1 MIKFK
6 VMRTIIVNIDW
17 ENNYGAYSEEVLGCV
32 ATNKTLEG
40 VKQAYIEALE
50 FHLQGLRAEGDKIP
64 AAIQDKY
71 RLEYVLNVRALLH
84 YFEGVLT
91 RSALSRVTGIN
102 ERQLGH
108 YITGHRKPRPEQ
120 RKKIVEGLH
129 RISKEINSVV

>member
-1 MIKFK
+1 M
-6 VMRTIIVNIDW
+6 
-17 ENNYGAYSEEVLGCV
+17 
-32 ATNKTLEG
+32 EG
-40 VKQAYIEALE
+40 
-50 FHLQGLRAEGDKIP
+50 LQTDGDEIP
-64 AAIQDKY
+64 TVIQGKN
-71 RLEYVLNVRALLH
+71 RLDFVLNVRALLH

-129 RISKEINSVV
+129 RAPVATLKEILYI

>member
-1 MIKFK
+1 
-6 VMRTIIVNIDW
+6 MRTITVNIDW
-17 ENNYGAYSEEVLGCV
+17 ENNYGAYSEEVSGCV

-50 FHLQGLRAEGDKIP
+50 LHLQGLRTDDDEIRATKQG
-64 AAIQDKY
+64 KY
-71 RLEYVLNVRALLH
+71 KLDYVLNVRALLH

-120 RKKIVEGLH
+120 RRKIVEGLH
-129 RISKEINSVV
+129 RIGKEINSVV

>member
-1 MIKFK
+1 
-6 VMRTIIVNIDW
+6 MRTITVNIDW
-17 ENNYGAYSEEVLGCV
+17 ENNYGAYSEEVSGCV
-32 ATNKTLEG
+32 ATHKTLEG

-50 FHLQGLRAEGDKIP
+50 FHLEGLRADGDEIP
-64 AAIQDKY
+64 AAMQGKY
-71 RLEYVLNVRALLH
+71 RLDYVLNVRALLH

-129 RISKEINSVV
+129 RIGKEINSVV

>member
-1 MIKFK
+1 MQ
-6 VMRTIIVNIDW
+6 TITVNIDW
-17 ENNYGAYSEEVLGCV
+17 ENNYGAYSEEVSGCV

-40 VKQAYIEALE
+40 VKQAYTEALE
-50 FHLQGLRAEGDKIP
+50 FHLEGLRADGDEIP
-64 AAIQDKY
+64 AAMQGKY
-71 RLEYVLNVRALLH
+71 RLDYVLNVRALLH

-129 RISKEINSVV
+129 RIGKEINSVV

>member
-1 MIKFK
+1 
-6 VMRTIIVNIDW
+6 MRTITVNIDW
-17 ENNYGAYSEEVLGCV
+17 ENNYGAYSEEVSGCV

-40 VKQAYIEALE
+40 VKQAYFEAFEL
-50 FHLQGLRAEGDKIP
+50 HLQGLRADGNEIP
-64 AAIQDKY
+64 AAMQGKY
-71 RLEYVLNVRALLH
+71 RLDYVLNVRALLH

-129 RISKEINSVV
+129 RIGKEINSVV

>member
-1 MIKFK
+1 
-6 VMRTIIVNIDW
+6 MRTITVNIDW
-17 ENNYGAYSEEVLGCV
+17 EDNYGAYSEEVSGCV

-40 VKQAYIEALE
+40 VKKAYSEALE
-50 FHLQGLRAEGDKIP
+50 FHLQGLRAEGVEIP
-64 AAIQDKY
+64 AAIRGKY
-71 RLEYVLNVRALLH
+71 RLDYVLNVRALLH

-129 RISKEINSVV
+129 RIGKEINSVV

>member
-1 MIKFK
+1 
-6 VMRTIIVNIDW
+6 MRTLKVNIDW
-17 ENNYGAYSEEVLGCV
+17 ENNYGAYSEEVSGCV

-50 FHLQGLRAEGDKIP
+50 FHLEGLHADGDEIP
-64 AAIQDKY
+64 AAMQGKY
-71 RLEYVLNVRALLH
+71 RLDYVLNVRALLH

-129 RISKEINSVV
+129 RIGKEINSVI

>member
-1 MIKFK
+1 MQKI
-6 VMRTIIVNIDW
+6 TINIDW
-17 ENNYGAYSEEVLGCV
+17 EENYGAYSEEVSGCV
-32 ATNKTLEG
+32 ATHKTLEG
-40 VKQAYIEALE
+40 VKQAYLEALE
-50 FHLQGLRAEGDKIP
+50 FHLEGLHKDGDEIP
-64 AAIQDKY
+64 AVLKGKFKLDF
-71 RLEYVLNVRALLH
+71 VLNVRALLH

>member
-1 MIKFK
+1 MQ
-6 VMRTIIVNIDW
+6 TITVNIDW
-17 ENNYGAYSEEVLGCV
+17 EDNYGAYSEEVSGCV

-50 FHLQGLRAEGDKIP
+50 FHLQGVRADGDEIP
-64 AAIQDKY
+64 AAMQGKY
-71 RLEYVLNVRALLH
+71 RLDYVLNVRALLH
-84 YFEGVLT
+84 YFERVLT

-129 RISKEINSVV
+129 RIGNEINSVV

>member
-1 MIKFK
+1 MH
-6 VMRTIIVNIDW
+6 TITVNIDW
-17 ENNYGAYSEEVLGCV
+17 EDNYGAYSEEVSGCV

-40 VKQAYIEALE
+40 VKLAYIEALE
-50 FHLQGLRAEGDKIP
+50 FHLEGLHKDGDEIP
-64 AAIQDKY
+64 AVLKGKY
-71 RLEYVLNVRALLH
+71 RLDFVLNVRALLH

-120 RKKIVEGLH
+120 RKKIVEGIH
-129 RISKEINSVV
+129 RIGKEIDSVV

>member
-1 MIKFK
+1 MQ
-6 VMRTIIVNIDW
+6 TITVNIDW
-17 ENNYGAYSEEVLGCV
+17 ENNYGAYSEEVSGCV
-32 ATNKTLEG
+32 ATHKTLEG

-50 FHLQGLRAEGDKIP
+50 FHLEGMRNDGDEIP
-64 AAIQDKY
+64 ALLQGKY
-71 RLEYVLNVRALLH
+71 RFDFVLNVRALLH

-120 RKKIVEGLH
+120 REKIVEGIH
-129 RISKEINSVV
+129 RIGKEINSVV

>member
-1 MIKFK
+1 
-6 VMRTIIVNIDW
+6 MRTITVNIDW
-17 ENNYGAYSEEVLGCV
+17 ENNYGAYSEEVSGCV
-32 ATNKTLEG
+32 ATHKTLEG
-40 VKQAYIEALE
+40 VKQAYTEALE
-50 FHLQGLRAEGDKIP
+50 LHLQGLRADGDEIS
-64 AAIQDKY
+64 AALRGKY
-71 RLEYVLNVRALLH
+71 RLDYVLNVRALLH

-129 RISKEINSVV
+129 RIGKEINSVV

>member
-1 MIKFK
+1 
-6 VMRTIIVNIDW
+6 
-17 ENNYGAYSEEVLGCV
+17 V
-32 ATNKTLEG
+32 ATHKTLEG

-50 FHLQGLRAEGDKIP
+50 FHLEGLHADGDEIP
-64 AAIQDKY
+64 AIMQGKY
-71 RLEYVLNVRALLH
+71 RLDFVLNVRALLH

-91 RSALSRVTGIN
+91 RSALSRVSGIN

-129 RISKEINSVV
+129 RIGKEINSVI

>member
-1 MIKFK
+1 MQT
-6 VMRTIIVNIDW
+6 VTVNIDW
-17 ENNYGAYSEEVLGCV
+17 ESNYGAYSEEVSGCV
-32 ATNKTLEG
+32 ATHKTLEG
-40 VKQAYIEALE
+40 VKQAYIKALE
-50 FHLQGLRAEGDKIP
+50 FHLEGLHKDGDEIPVVMQG
-64 AAIQDKY
+64 KY
-71 RLEYVLNVRALLH
+71 RLDFVLNVRALLH

-129 RISKEINSVV
+129 RIGKEINSVV